1 MDNYRRISKI
11 CNIIFAAI
19 DSKKKLLPTMDFKMV
34 TTKIETNHWIMKICE
49 KHYTSYSSKN
59 LVKKFIA
66 FI

>member
-1 MDNYRRISKI
+1 
-11 CNIIFAAI
+11 
-19 DSKKKLLPTMDFKMV
+19 MDFKMV